1 MLLTLIKALG
11 TDELI
16 EVVKRISLAQI
27 DIDVML
33 YEAQEAGA
41 VEIDKEKGKIKA
53 LKEPETPYYNE
64 KLLSQIK
71 KIIRFYDQQ
80 EANITRTRLENIVT
94 DPMGIHGYPVH
105 DFYCTMYYL
114 DESGAVNKYSIDVP
128 KKGQRP
134 AHTFEFYTYLD
145 HQEFGARDVNNFI
158 DQYDKK

>member
-11 TDELI
+11 TDDLI
-16 EVVKRISLAQI
+16 EVIKRISLAQI

-33 YEAQEAGA
+33 YEAQESGA
-41 VEIDKEKGKIKA
+41 VEIDKEKGKVKVIKD
-53 LKEPETPYYNE
+53 PETIYYNE

-80 EANITRTRLENIVT
+80 EANITRSRLENIVT
-94 DPMGIHGYPVH
+94 DPVGIHGYPIH

-114 DESGAVNKYSIDVP
+114 DESGVVNKYSIDVP
-128 KKGQRP
+128 KKGERP

-145 HQEFGARDVNNFI
+145 HKEFGAKAVNNFI
-158 DQYDKK
+158 DQFSKK